1 MNRKKVFV
9 TLAVI
14 AVLAAMT
21 TAVYAYMLHR
31 SQTVNNQFVPAQ
43 VDCTVTETFQN
54 NKKTAVQVTNTS
66 NIAAYVRVRLVCN
79 WQDSK
84 GNPVVRDADPPTF
97 DLGADWVMHDG
108 MYYYQKPLDPKTGK
122 TGNLLADGA
131 KITRPSAVVE
141 YVTSNGVTTEYW
153 YYPVIE
159 IIAEAIQSL
168 PETTVEDAWS
178 VTITDGVIE

>member
-1 MNRKKVFV
+1 MSRKKVFV

-14 AVLAAMT
+14 FVLAAMT

-31 SQTVNNQFVPAQ
+31 SQSVNNQFVPAQ
-43 VDCTVTETFQN
+43 VDCTVSETFQDN
-54 NKKTAVQVTNTS
+54 EKTAIQVTNIS
-66 NIAAYVRVRLVCN
+66 NIEAYVRVRLVCN

-97 DLGADWVMHDG
+97 TLGDGWVMHDG
-108 MYYYQKPLDPKTGK
+108 MYYYRKPLDPKTGT

-131 KITRPSAVVE
+131 AIERPAAVKE
-141 YVTSNGVTTEYW
+141 TVTANGVTTEYW

-159 IIAEAIQSL
+159 VIAEAIQSL
-168 PETTVEDAWS
+168 PETMVEGVWN
-178 VTITDGVIE
+178 VTITDGLIE